1 MKKILEITLSIILI
15 ILLINGVKE
24 KSIKIYQ
31 NNKVKDN
38 IYEIELGKIEIPSVS
53 IDNIVVEGTKK
64 VVLDQNYV
72 GHVKE
77 SSLDFNKTII
87 LAGHNNKKV
96 FKRLKELK
104 KQDEIYLTIYQE
116 TRKYCVVSNL
126 EIEDT
131 NYTYF
136 KDIKDTLILITCTK
150 DELKRRIIVAK
161 LCV

>member
-1 MKKILEITLSIILI
+1 MKKAKIIFLIILI
-15 ILLINGVKE
+15 TILLF
-24 KSIKIYQ
+24 KSISTIYTTNVQ
-31 NNKVKDN
+31 VSEQFDSILKV
-38 IYEIELGKIEIPSVS
+38 ELGKIEIPSVS

-64 VVLDQNYV
+64 EVLDQNYV

-116 TRKYCVVSNL
+116 TRKYCVISNL

-161 LCV
+161 VCV

>member
-1 MKKILEITLSIILI
+1 MKKAKIIFLIILI
-15 ILLINGVKE
+15 TILLF
-24 KSIKIYQ
+24 KSISTIYTTNVQ
-31 NNKVKDN
+31 VSEPFDSILKV
-38 IYEIELGKIEIPSVS
+38 ELGKIEIPSVS
-53 IDNIVVEGTKK
+53 IDNIVIEGTKK
-64 VVLDQNYV
+64 EVLDQNYV

-116 TRKYCVVSNL
+116 TRKYCVISNL

-136 KDIKDTLILITCTK
+136 KDVKDTLILITCTK

-161 LCV
+161 VCV

>member
-1 MKKILEITLSIILI
+1 MKKAKIIFLIILI
-15 ILLINGVKE
+15 TILLF
-24 KSIKIYQ
+24 KSISTIYTTNVQ
-31 NNKVKDN
+31 VSEQFDSILKV
-38 IYEIELGKIEIPSVS
+38 ELGKIEIPSVS
-53 IDNIVVEGTKK
+53 IDNIVIEGTKK
-64 VVLDQNYV
+64 EVLDQNYV

-104 KQDEIYLTIYQE
+104 KQDAIYLTIYQE
-116 TRKYCVVSNL
+116 TRKYCVISNL

-161 LCV
+161 VCV

>member
-1 MKKILEITLSIILI
+1 MKKAKIIFLIILI
-15 ILLINGVKE
+15 TILLF
-24 KSIKIYQ
+24 KSISTIYTTNVQ
-31 NNKVKDN
+31 VSEQFDSILKV
-38 IYEIELGKIEIPSVS
+38 ELGKIEIPSVS
-53 IDNIVVEGTKK
+53 IDNIVIEGTKK
-64 VVLDQNYV
+64 EVLDQNYV

-77 SSLDFNKTII
+77 SPLDFNKTII

-116 TRKYCVVSNL
+116 TRKYCVISNL

-136 KDIKDTLILITCTK
+136 KDVKDTLILITCTK

-161 LCV
+161 VCV

>member
-1 MKKILEITLSIILI
+1 MKKAKIIFLIILI
-15 ILLINGVKE
+15 TILLF
-24 KSIKIYQ
+24 KSISTIYTTNVQ
-31 NNKVKDN
+31 VSEQFDSILKV
-38 IYEIELGKIEIPSVS
+38 ELGKIEIPSVS
-53 IDNIVVEGTKK
+53 IDNIVIEGTKK
-64 VVLDQNYV
+64 EVLDQNYV

-161 LCV
+161 VCV

>member
-1 MKKILEITLSIILI
+1 MKKAKIIFLIILI
-15 ILLINGVKE
+15 TILLF
-24 KSIKIYQ
+24 KSISTIYTTNVQ
-31 NNKVKDN
+31 VSEPFDSILKV
-38 IYEIELGKIEIPSVS
+38 ELGKIEIPSVS
-53 IDNIVVEGTKK
+53 IDNIVIEGTKK
-64 VVLDQNYV
+64 EVLDQNYV

-161 LCV
+161 VCV

>member
-1 MKKILEITLSIILI
+1 MKKAKIIFLIILI
-15 ILLINGVKE
+15 TILLF
-24 KSIKIYQ
+24 KSISTIYTTNVQ
-31 NNKVKDN
+31 VSEQFDSILKV
-38 IYEIELGKIEIPSVS
+38 ELGKIEIPSVS
-53 IDNIVVEGTKK
+53 IDNIVIEGTKK
-64 VVLDQNYV
+64 EVLDQNYV

-116 TRKYCVVSNL
+116 TRKYCVISNL

-161 LCV
+161 VCV

>member
-1 MKKILEITLSIILI
+1 MKKAKIIFLIILI
-15 ILLINGVKE
+15 TILLF
-24 KSIKIYQ
+24 KSIS
-31 NNKVKDN
+31 N
-38 IYEIELGKIEIPSVS
+38 IYTTNVQVSEQFDSILKVELGKIEIPSVS
-53 IDNIVVEGTKK
+53 IDNIVIEGTKK
-64 VVLDQNYV
+64 EVLDQNYV

-116 TRKYCVVSNL
+116 TRKYCVISNL

-136 KDIKDTLILITCTK
+136 KDVKDTLILITCTK

-161 LCV
+161 VCV

>member
-1 MKKILEITLSIILI
+1 MKKAKIIFLIILI
-15 ILLINGVKE
+15 TILLF
-24 KSIKIYQ
+24 KSISTIYTTNVQ
-31 NNKVKDN
+31 VSEPFDSILKV
-38 IYEIELGKIEIPSVS
+38 ELGKIEIPSVS
-53 IDNIVVEGTKK
+53 IDNIVIEGTKK
-64 VVLDQNYV
+64 EVLDQNYV

-116 TRKYCVVSNL
+116 TRKYCVISNL

-161 LCV
+161 VCV

>member
-1 MKKILEITLSIILI
+1 MKKIKIIFLI
-15 ILLINGVKE
+15 IFITFLLF
-24 KSIKIYQ
+24 KSVSTIYTT
-31 NNKVKDN
+31 KVQVSEQLDSILK
-38 IYEIELGKIEIPSVS
+38 IELGKIEIPSVS
-53 IDNIVVEGTKK
+53 IYNKIVDGTKK
-64 VVLDQNYV
+64 EVLDQNYV

-77 SSLDFNKTII
+77 SSINFNKTII

-104 KQDEIYLTIYQE
+104 KQDEIYLTIYHE

-126 EIEDT
+126 EIEET

-136 KDIKDTLILITCTK
+136 KYIKDTLILITCTE
-150 DELKRRIIVAK
+150 DELKRRIILSK